1 MNARQEPVRTRESAP
16 CVASRRGRRVSMWP
30 NTKYALLAVGLVGA
44 PLAVAGASA
53 TNAAHPASTLSA
65 LGDDVAPQAFVE
77 AAHGRL
83 LLGSDPPPPRC
94 GWAMGR
100 HACGNDLSNLER
112 QEAEQRRA
120 EAARLE
126 EERRAAEAAHHAAEA
141 ARIAAEEAAAKKA
154 AEEAEAKAKAE
165 AEAAKAY
172 MESCYDKKSVP
183 PEGYVFD
190 PSDLEFSVD
199 RTSEPALAYTTES
212 ARFADLT
219 CDAPLANKFSN
230 LAWCEDNS
238 CDSTCM
244 LTMPAKCDDAEH
256 FGVCAGTVTRI
267 CDSMHTSYAGC
278 KEGATKAQSKAAAYD
293 SIDVGS
299 PPCSGDIQQQTKQAL
314 DAYKAAYN
322 NWATAFNSV
331 TSACKVGSSIFEYN
345 TRSFADMKDDLEHI
359 QQVATDACDR
369 EAFDPSSVPLTR
381 AELGFFRRLRAAIHN
396 HVTRAVQHVA
406 TGVRDL
412 HAHITGRDGEDE
424 PTKEPEPEVKPLTV
438 CEKMKANLATLRDNS
453 QTSNKQVQCYAARC
467 SREGSV
473 EANAFEALK
482 TKYEA
487 YKTLYGKYAGLV
499 DDFNKKIVD
508 KSAAKAAAISEQGL
522 FNDAM
527 EDINGKF
534 SKDAESFDAFVN
546 GDAKEACG
554 LSKCEIHAACGFE
567 IQARTEEYAAVKGGE
582 CKSVD
587 FDESQYCQGE
597 E

>member
-1 MNARQEPVRTRESAP
+1 
-16 CVASRRGRRVSMWP
+16 
-30 NTKYALLAVGLVGA
+30 
-44 PLAVAGASA
+44 
-53 TNAAHPASTLSA
+53 
-65 LGDDVAPQAFVE
+65 
-77 AAHGRL
+77 
-83 LLGSDPPPPRC
+83 
-94 GWAMGR
+94 MGT
-100 HACGNDLSNLER
+100 HACGSHLEHLER

-126 EERRAAEAAHHAAEA
+126 EQRRAAEAAHHAAEA

-165 AEAAKAY
+165 AAAAKAY
-172 MESCYDKKSVP
+172 MDSCYDKKSVP

-230 LAWCEDNS
+230 LAWCEENS

-244 LTMPAKCDDAEH
+244 LTMPEKCDNAEH

-267 CDSMHTSYAGC
+267 CDSMHTSYTGC

-369 EAFDPSSVPLTR
+369 EAFDPSSVPLSR
-381 AELGFFRRLRAAIHN
+381 AELGFFRRLRSAIRG
-396 HVTRAVQHVA
+396 HVTRAVEHVA
-406 TGVRDL
+406 TGVRAI
-412 HAHITGRDGEDE
+412 HAHITGNDE
-424 PTKEPEPEVKPLTV
+424 PTASSSPSEPEPEPEPEVKPLSV
-438 CEKMKANLATLRDNS
+438 CEKMKANLATLLDDTS
-453 QTSNKQVQCYAARC
+453 ASNKQVQCIAARC
-467 SREGSV
+467 SREGTA
-473 EANAFEALK
+473 EATAFEALK
-482 TKYEA
+482 TKYQA

-508 KSAAKAAAISEQGL
+508 KSAAKAAAIAEQGL

-527 EDINGKF
+527 EDINSKF
-534 SKDAESFDAFVN
+534 SKDEESFDAFVN

>member
-1 MNARQEPVRTRESAP
+1 
-16 CVASRRGRRVSMWP
+16 MWP
-30 NTKYALLAVGLVGA
+30 NAKYALLAVGLVGA

-53 TNAAHPASTLSA
+53 TKAAHPASTLSA

-77 AAHGRL
+77 AAHGRH
-83 LLGSDPPPPRC
+83 LLGGAPPPRC
-94 GWAMGR
+94 GWAMGQ
-100 HACGNDLSNLER
+100 HACGSHLSHLEHL
-112 QEAEQRRA
+112 EAEQRRA

-126 EERRAAEAAHHAAEA
+126 EQRRAAEAAHHAAEA
-141 ARIAAEEAAAKKA
+141 ERIAAEEAAAKKA

-165 AEAAKAY
+165 AAAAKAY
-172 MESCYDKKSVP
+172 MDACYDKKSVP

-199 RTSEPALAYTTES
+199 RTMERAISYTTES

-230 LAWCEDNS
+230 LAWCEENS

-244 LTMPAKCDDAEH
+244 LTMPEKCDNAEH
-256 FGVCAGTVTRI
+256 FGVCVGTVTRI
-267 CDSMHTSYAGC
+267 CDSMHTSYTGC

-381 AELGFFRRLRAAIHN
+381 AELGFFKRLRAALHN

-438 CEKMKANLATLRDNS
+438 CEKMKANLATLLDDTS
-453 QTSNKQVQCYAARC
+453 ASNKQVQCIAARC
-467 SREGSV
+467 SREGAA
-473 EANAFEALK
+473 EATAFEALK
-482 TKYEA
+482 TKYKA

-508 KSAAKAAAISEQGL
+508 KSAAKAAAIAEQGL

-527 EDINGKF
+527 EDINSKF

>member
-1 MNARQEPVRTRESAP
+1 M
-16 CVASRRGRRVSMWP
+16 
-30 NTKYALLAVGLVGA
+30 K
-44 PLAVAGASA
+44 
-53 TNAAHPASTLSA
+53 
-65 LGDDVAPQAFVE
+65 
-77 AAHGRL
+77 
-83 LLGSDPPPPRC
+83 
-94 GWAMGR
+94 
-100 HACGNDLSNLER
+100 
-112 QEAEQRRA
+112 
-120 EAARLE
+120 
-126 EERRAAEAAHHAAEA
+126 
-141 ARIAAEEAAAKKA
+141 
-154 AEEAEAKAKAE
+154 
-165 AEAAKAY
+165 
-172 MESCYDKKSVP
+172 SCYDEASVP

-199 RTSEPALAYTTES
+199 RTMERAISYTTES

-267 CDSMHTSYAGC
+267 CDSMHTSYTGC

-299 PPCSGDIQQQTKQAL
+299 PPCSGDIQKQTKQAL

-322 NWATAFNSV
+322 KWATAFNSV

-345 TRSFADMKDDLEHI
+345 TRSFADMKDRFAIIEL
-359 QQVATDACDR
+359 VATDACDR
-369 EAFDPSSVPLTR
+369 EAFDPSSVPLSR
-381 AELGFFRRLRAAIHN
+381 AELGFFGRAARAVRRATTHL
-396 HVTRAVQHVA
+396 VTRVSAGA
-406 TGVRDL
+406 KGLADR
-412 HAHITGRDGEDE
+412 DE
-424 PTKEPEPEVKPLTV
+424 PSSEPMTV

-499 DDFNKKIVD
+499 NDFNKKIVD
-508 KSAAKAAAISEQGL
+508 KSVAKAAAITEQGL

-527 EDINGKF
+527 EDIAFKL
-534 SKDAESFDAFVN
+534 SKDEESFDAFVN

-567 IQARTEEYAAVKGGE
+567 IQQRTEEYAAVKGGE

>member
-1 MNARQEPVRTRESAP
+1 V
-16 CVASRRGRRVSMWP
+16 
-30 NTKYALLAVGLVGA
+30 
-44 PLAVAGASA
+44 
-53 TNAAHPASTLSA
+53 AAH
-65 LGDDVAPQAFVE
+65 
-77 AAHGRL
+77 R
-83 LLGSDPPPPRC
+83 
-94 GWAMGR
+94 
-100 HACGNDLSNLER
+100 ER
-112 QEAEQRRA
+112 
-120 EAARLE
+120 
-126 EERRAAEAAHHAAEA
+126 EA

-154 AEEAEAKAKAE
+154 AEEAEAKAKADAARAQAYKEATEQAAAKKAAEE
-165 AEAAKAY
+165 AEAERQEAERRRQEAARLEAERRAAKKAAEEAEAKAKADAARAKAY
-172 MESCYDKKSVP
+172 MDGCYDKKSVP

-238 CDSTCM
+238 CDSTCV
-244 LTMPAKCDDAEH
+244 LTMPEKCDNAEH
-256 FGVCAGTVTRI
+256 FGVCAGTVERI
-267 CDSMHTSYAGC
+267 CDSMHTSYTGC
-278 KEGATKAQSKAAAYD
+278 KQEATKAQSKAAAYD
-293 SIDVGS
+293 AIDVS
-299 PPCSGDIQQQTKQAL
+299 SVPCGGDIQQQTKQAL

-359 QQVATDACDR
+359 EQVATDACDR
-369 EAFDPSSVPLTR
+369 EKFDPSSVPLTH
-381 AELGFFRRLRAAIHN
+381 AELGFFKRAARRI
-396 HVTRAVQHVA
+396 AAGLGQHWML
-406 TGVRDL
+406 GS
-412 HAHITGRDGEDE
+412 
-424 PTKEPEPEVKPLTV
+424 PKPEPEPEPLSV
-438 CEKMKANLATLRDNS
+438 CEKMKANLAVLLDDTS
-453 QTSNKQVQCYAARC
+453 PSNKQVQCIAARC
-467 SREGSV
+467 SREGAA
-473 EANAFEALK
+473 EATAFEALK

-499 DDFNKKIVD
+499 DDFNKKLAV
-508 KSAAKAAAISEQGL
+508 KSAAKAAAIAEQAL

-567 IQARTEEYAAVKGGE
+567 IQDRTEEYAAVKGGE

>member
-1 MNARQEPVRTRESAP
+1 VVIGSSICNGWKLSNAERKLLVLRSKGVPPMPRTTRP
-16 CVASRRGRRVSMWP
+16 RPRG
-30 NTKYALLAVGLVGA
+30 L
-44 PLAVAGASA
+44 
-53 TNAAHPASTLSA
+53 
-65 LGDDVAPQAFVE
+65 
-77 AAHGRL
+77 
-83 LLGSDPPPPRC
+83 PPRRPPRRRP
-94 GWAMGR
+94 A
-100 HACGNDLSNLER
+100 E
-112 QEAEQRRA
+112 EAEA
-120 EAARLE
+120 KVK
-126 EERRAAEAAHHAAEA
+126 
-141 ARIAAEEAAAKKA
+141 AEEAAAK
-154 AEEAEAKAKAE
+154 
-165 AEAAKAY
+165 AY
-172 MESCYDKKSVP
+172 MDACYDKKSVP

-212 ARFADLT
+212 ARLADLT

-230 LAWCEDNS
+230 LAWCEENS

-244 LTMPAKCDDAEH
+244 LTMPEKCDNAEH
-256 FGVCAGTVTRI
+256 FGVCAGTVERI
-267 CDSMHTSYAGC
+267 CDSMHTSYTGC
-278 KEGATKAQSKAAAYD
+278 KDGATKAQSKAAAYD
-293 SIDVGS
+293 AIDVS
-299 PPCSGDIQQQTKQAL
+299 SVPCGGDIQQQTKQAL

-359 QQVATDACDR
+359 EQVATDACDR
-369 EAFDPSSVPLTR
+369 EKFDPSSVPLTH
-381 AELGFFRRLRAAIHN
+381 AELGFFKRAARRI
-396 HVTRAVQHVA
+396 AAGLGQHWM
-406 TGVRDL
+406 
-412 HAHITGRDGEDE
+412 DGS
-424 PTKEPEPEVKPLTV
+424 PKPEPEPEPLSV
-438 CEKMKANLATLRDNS
+438 CEKMKANLAVLLDDTS
-453 QTSNKQVQCYAARC
+453 PSNKQVQCIAARC
-467 SREGSV
+467 SREGAA
-473 EANAFEALK
+473 EATAFEALK

-499 DDFNKKIVD
+499 DDFNKKLVD
-508 KSAAKAAAISEQGL
+508 KSAAKAAAIAEQAL

-567 IQARTEEYAAVKGGE
+567 IQDRTEEYAAVKGGE

>member
-438 CEKMKANLATLRDNS
+438 CEKMKANLATLLDDTS
-453 QTSNKQVQCYAARC
+453 ASNKQVQCIAARC
-467 SREGSV
+467 SREGAA
-473 EANAFEALK
+473 EATAFEALK

>member
-1 MNARQEPVRTRESAP
+1 MNARQEPVRTHESAP
-16 CVASRRGRRVSMWP
+16 CAARRGRRVSMWP
-30 NTKYALLAVGLVGA
+30 NAKYALLAVGLVGA

-77 AAHGRL
+77 AAHGRR
-83 LLGSDPPPPRC
+83 LLGGDPPAQVVRC
-94 GWAMGR
+94 GWAMGQ
-100 HACGNDLSNLER
+100 HACGHDLIHLEHL
-112 QEAEQRRA
+112 EAEHRRA

-126 EERRAAEAAHHAAEA
+126 QERLAAVAAHHAAEA

-154 AEEAEAKAKAE
+154 AEEAEAKEKAE
-165 AEAAKAY
+165 KAAAKAY
-172 MESCYDKKSVP
+172 MDSCYDKKSVP

-199 RTSEPALAYTTES
+199 RTSEPALAYTAES

-230 LAWCEDNS
+230 LAWCEENS

-244 LTMPAKCDDAEH
+244 LTMPEKCDNAEH

-267 CDSMHTSYAGC
+267 CDSMHTSYTGC

-299 PPCSGDIQQQTKQAL
+299 PPCSGEIQQQTKQAL

-322 NWATAFNSV
+322 KWATAFNSV

-345 TRSFADMKDDLEHI
+345 TRSFADMKDRFAIIEL
-359 QQVATDACDR
+359 VATDACDR
-369 EAFDPSSVPLTR
+369 EAFDPSSVPLHR
-381 AELGFFRRLRAAIHN
+381 AELGFLRGIA
-396 HVTRAVQHVA
+396 QHIA
-406 TGVRDL
+406 NGVRNI
-412 HAHITGRDGEDE
+412 HAHITGRNGEDE
-424 PTKEPEPEVKPLTV
+424 PTNEPEPEVKPLTV

-499 DDFNKKIVD
+499 NDFNKKIVD
-508 KSAAKAAAISEQGL
+508 KSVAKAAAITEQGL

-527 EDINGKF
+527 EDIAFKL
-534 SKDAESFDAFVN
+534 SKDEESFDAFVH